1 MAIRMK
7 IPRSNIYL
15 RSGSLFFTKDSFQ
28 VSLYTVRTRYRDCII
43 FAVRV
48 DFFLVFSRNQSTIVS
63 RSYRSIQE
71 YVYFFSFPPS
81 ETEDSMRT
89 RVDVNARSRGP
100 AFSALES
107 RRLPAIYPST
117 SMEKGLLSAV
127 VDSNSTLKDSSRT
140 AVCIPRFFSYAI
152 VRPASRRTAPW
163 NRRHACKNHR
173 YDNDREDIVKFP
185 IA

>member
-15 RSGSLFFTKDSFQ
+15 QSGSLFFAKDSFQ

-43 FAVRV
+43 LLFASI
-48 DFFLVFSRNQSTIVS
+48 FSSFSLATSQLLFPEATGLFRNTFIS
-63 RSYRSIQE
+63 
-71 YVYFFSFPPS
+71 FPFPPS

-107 RRLPAIYPST
+107 RRLPAIIRARPWKKDCYQPSLT
-117 SMEKGLLSAV
+117 
-127 VDSNSTLKDSSRT
+127 
-140 AVCIPRFFSYAI
+140 
-152 VRPASRRTAPW
+152 RR
-163 NRRHACKNHR
+163 
-173 YDNDREDIVKFP
+173 
-185 IA
+185 